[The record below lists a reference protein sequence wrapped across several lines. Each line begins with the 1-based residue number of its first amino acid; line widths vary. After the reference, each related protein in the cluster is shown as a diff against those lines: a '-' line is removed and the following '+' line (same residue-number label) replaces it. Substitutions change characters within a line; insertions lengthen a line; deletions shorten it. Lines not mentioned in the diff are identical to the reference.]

1 MATARTTTTTSVDE
15 EFIDIVDKNKLGMA
29 AELDRRE
36 ETRSLRDRFWAA
48 PKALRR
54 YMDRVVHWAHAE
66 SVVGGA
72 KSIWTRARGMLSK
85 VTGPLRR
92 IGFVN
97 LLGAALT
104 CQRGRDLVRAGV
116 GHVANAVM
124 FVPKMA
130 GRFLGWVGRKIGLG
144 STVDSIEKRYKDIE
158 FWVQDKFSQAMDWLD
173 DHEHHG
179 AMRWGR
185 SVYQS
190 TVISRTINLAPIPDQ
205 LRTPAHI
212 ASLLI
217 PNVGVGKKIDKD
229 KTTSESKWSV
239 VKDTFDSGEPR
250 NTSMSD
256 AKADPTPK
264 PKPSP
269 VKAVP
274 SPAPA
279 KATVPATPVVPPEVV
294 EAIEGV
300 IAGSGKK
307 VTINRVTTTNGVVS
321 YEYEGKTYAET
332 DLPGNITLVST
343 ETAVA
348 TTTPPP
354 PLNRAA
360 RRAEERAKS

>member
-36 ETRSLRDRFWAA
+36 ESRTLRDRFWAA
-48 PKALRR
+48 PKALKR
-54 YMDRVVHWAHAE
+54 YMERVVEWAHAE
-66 SVVGGA
+66 SAVGGI
-72 KSIWTRARGMLSK
+72 KSVWVRARGMLSK
-85 VTGPLRR
+85 VTGPLRK
-92 IGFVN
+92 IGFLN

-104 CQRGRDLVRAGV
+104 CQRGRDLIRSGV

-124 FVPKMA
+124 FLPKMA

-173 DHEHHG
+173 EHEYHG

-190 TVISRTINLAPIPDQ
+190 TVVSRTINLAPIPDG

-217 PNVGVGKKIDKD
+217 PNVGVGKREEKD

-239 VKDTFDSGEPR
+239 VKDTFDGGEAK

-256 AKADPTPK
+256 AKQDPR

-274 SPAPA
+274 TPP
-279 KATVPATPVVPPEVV
+279 KTPVVAPEVV

-300 IAGSGKK
+300 VAGTGQK
-307 VTINRVTTTNGVVS
+307 VRLNRATKLDGTVT
-321 YEYEGKTYAET
+321 YEYEGKIYSET
-332 DLPGNITLVST
+332 DLPSHITLTST
-343 ETAVA
+343 ETTVA

-354 PLNRAA
+354 PMTRAA
-360 RRAEERAKS
+360 QRAAERNKQ